1 MVADPGR
8 QVDVCLFAAHVLGSC
23 FASSMTNPAR
33 PSDYPERTLRG
44 LYPQEIWPGISALH
58 LNTTNRQAPRPLHL
72 MQAVL
77 FVVSTLLQNAA
88 LCGTQDGTPYGLA
101 CLAPLALGLHVA
113 RVCRSTTHCFEL
125 RLLRV
130 DALRVCKRYAEA
142 SQELA
147 TLVQGLG
154 LPCDKEGVPD
164 VSSDVSSGGSLDGSL
179 LARAVAGRPG
189 KHAGKSTQLGHDEH
203 RETPAAAAPPTSA
216 RDTARTGHHTARS
229 EGAEK
234 VPSGP
239 YDGSSSTWVEM
250 PFIEGTCGVDG
261 GGGVYVL
268 PVFLTFPPFC
278 CLFLQPTRT
287 N

>member
-44 LYPQEIWPGISALH
+44 LYPKEIWPGIAALH

-101 CLAPLALGLHVA
+101 CLAPLTLGLHVA
-113 RVCRSTTHCFEL
+113 WVCRSTTHCFEL

-164 VSSDVSSGGSLDGSL
+164 ASSDVSSNGSL

-189 KHAGKSTQLGHDEH
+189 KHAGKSTQLGHEEH
-203 RETPAAAAPPTSA
+203 RETPAAAAPPKSA

-250 PFIEGTCGVDG
+250 PFIEGT
-261 GGGVYVL
+261 
-268 PVFLTFPPFC
+268 
-278 CLFLQPTRT
+278 
-287 N
+287 